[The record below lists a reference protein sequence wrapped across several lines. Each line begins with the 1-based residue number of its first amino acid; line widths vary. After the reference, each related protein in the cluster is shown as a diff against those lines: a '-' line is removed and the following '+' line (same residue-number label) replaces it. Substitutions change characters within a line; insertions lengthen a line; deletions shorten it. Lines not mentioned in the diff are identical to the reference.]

1 MNIIPYFLLLDSFGI
16 KLNFYVKGNKDYRSH
31 LGGFVTLVIYIVTI
45 ICAVIFANELKV
57 KSNPKISTASAI
69 YNNPTK
75 IYYPNDIFFMISI
88 SVNSTPFIDDK
99 IYRVVGYIRSKIN
112 GTESFLEKNITLDK
126 CSNVFNEKYKYYNSI
141 RHINLSHFYCI
152 SLDKNINNGIRED
165 ELFINEFWG
174 NDGFQMLQIKV
185 YNCTAIA
192 EDKNECQPNNIIQE
206 KLKSAIITYYTL
218 KNNIDTN
225 NFQHPY
231 IRGLEEVFY
240 YASYKK
246 YISVTEYLKHV
257 EIHSDIGLL
266 FYQEEIHPDSTVDSM
281 KEFTEIEP
289 DDGKLFAI
297 SLQLTNKIEIYN
309 RSYYKIQDL
318 GADIGAIYGALHMVL
333 AILFQFYNTSKLFT
347 NVINNFF
354 LIKEDF
360 KPLSRTNRSF
370 INLKTKFYNDLKLDI
385 SLKGKNSFCIS
396 QSTNKNIEENL
407 KTNDCLT
414 NENMKRSICKNDNI
428 LNLDKNLKE
437 HKIRKNKDEIDKADF
452 LKKILKKKKE
462 EEKRTIK
469 INFSFIDRFL
479 CLYLINLCTNR
490 VNRYSYY
497 NLFYKGKDYIIKVL
511 DITNY
516 LKFNHFL
523 HMFFIINEKEKKQLY
538 DYVTTPILSSN
549 YVGPRFE
556 ADKEK

>member
-16 KLNFYVKGNKDYRSH
+16 NLNFYVKGNKDYRSH
-31 LGGFVTLVIYIVTI
+31 LGGFVTLVIYVVTI
-45 ICAVIFANELKV
+45 VCAVIFASELKV
-57 KSNPKISTASAI
+57 KSNPKINTASAI

-75 IYYPNDIFFMISI
+75 IYYPNNIFFMLSI

-112 GTESFLEKNITLDK
+112 GTESFLEKNLTLDK
-126 CSNVFNEKYKYYNSI
+126 CSNVFDEKYKYYNSI
-141 RHINLSHFYCI
+141 KHINLSNFYCI
-152 SLDKNINNGIRED
+152 SLDKNINNGIKED

-174 NDGFQMLQIKV
+174 NDGFQMLQIKI

-206 KLKSAIITYYTL
+206 KLKSMIITYYTL

-231 IRGLEEVFY
+231 IRGLEESFY

-257 EIHSDIGLL
+257 RIHSDVGLL
-266 FYQEEIHPDSTVDSM
+266 FYKEEIHPDSTVDSI

-289 DDGKLFAI
+289 EDGKLFGI
-297 SLQLTNKIEIYN
+297 SLQLTNKIDIYN

-360 KPLSRTNRSF
+360 QPLSRTNKSF

-414 NENMKRSICKNDNI
+414 NENMKRSICKNDKI
-428 LNLDKNLKE
+428 LNLDENLKE
-437 HKIRKNKDEIDKADF
+437 HKIRRNKDEIDKADF

-462 EEKRTIK
+462 EEKRSIK
-469 INFSFIDRFL
+469 INFSFIDRFF

-523 HMFFIINEKEKKQLY
+523 QMFFIINEKEKKQLY

>member
-75 IYYPNDIFFMISI
+75 IYYPNNIFFMISI

-231 IRGLEEVFY
+231 IRGLEEAFY
-240 YASYKK
+240 YVSYKK

-289 DDGKLFAI
+289 DDGKLFTI

-396 QSTNKNIEENL
+396 QSTNKYIEENL

>member
-16 KLNFYVKGNKDYRSH
+16 NLNFYVKGNKDYRSH
-31 LGGFVTLVIYIVTI
+31 LGGFVTLVIYVVTI
-45 ICAVIFANELKV
+45 VCAVIFASELKV
-57 KSNPKISTASAI
+57 KSNPKINTASAI

-75 IYYPNDIFFMISI
+75 IYYPNNIFFMLSI

-112 GTESFLEKNITLDK
+112 GTESFLEKNLTLDK
-126 CSNVFNEKYKYYNSI
+126 CSNVFDEKYKYYNSI
-141 RHINLSHFYCI
+141 KHINLSNFYCI
-152 SLDKNINNGIRED
+152 SLDKNINNGIKED

-174 NDGFQMLQIKV
+174 NDGFQMLQIKI

-206 KLKSAIITYYTL
+206 KLKSMIITYYTL

-231 IRGLEEVFY
+231 IRGLEESFY

-257 EIHSDIGLL
+257 RIHSDVGLL
-266 FYQEEIHPDSTVDSM
+266 FYKEEIHPDSTVDSI

-289 DDGKLFAI
+289 DDGKLFGI
-297 SLQLTNKIEIYN
+297 SLQLTNKIDIYN

-360 KPLSRTNRSF
+360 QPLSRTNKSF

-414 NENMKRSICKNDNI
+414 NENMKRSIYKNDKI
-428 LNLDKNLKE
+428 LNLDENLKE
-437 HKIRKNKDEIDKADF
+437 HKIRKNKDEIDKAGF

-462 EEKRTIK
+462 EEKRSIK
-469 INFSFIDRFL
+469 INFSFIDRFF

-523 HMFFIINEKEKKQLY
+523 QMFFIINEKEKKQLY

>member
-1 MNIIPYFLLLDSFGI
+1 M
-16 KLNFYVKGNKDYRSH
+16 
-31 LGGFVTLVIYIVTI
+31 
-45 ICAVIFANELKV
+45 
-57 KSNPKISTASAI
+57 
-69 YNNPTK
+69 
-75 IYYPNDIFFMISI
+75 
-88 SVNSTPFIDDK
+88 
-99 IYRVVGYIRSKIN
+99 
-112 GTESFLEKNITLDK
+112 
-126 CSNVFNEKYKYYNSI
+126 
-141 RHINLSHFYCI
+141 
-152 SLDKNINNGIRED
+152 
-165 ELFINEFWG
+165 
-174 NDGFQMLQIKV
+174 
-185 YNCTAIA
+185 
-192 EDKNECQPNNIIQE
+192 
-206 KLKSAIITYYTL
+206 IITYNTI

-231 IRGLEEVFY
+231 IRGLEESFY

-257 EIHSDIGLL
+257 RIHSDVGLL
-266 FYQEEIHPDSTVDSM
+266 FYKEEIHPDSTVDSI

-289 DDGKLFAI
+289 DDGKLFGI
-297 SLQLTNKIEIYN
+297 SLQLTNKIDIYN

-360 KPLSRTNRSF
+360 QPLSRTNKSF

-414 NENMKRSICKNDNI
+414 NENMKRSIYKNDKI
-428 LNLDKNLKE
+428 LNLDENLKE
-437 HKIRKNKDEIDKADF
+437 HKIRKNKDEIDKAGF

-462 EEKRTIK
+462 EEKRSIK

-523 HMFFIINEKEKKQLY
+523 QMFFIINEKEKKQLY

>member
-231 IRGLEEVFY
+231 IRGLEEAFY
-240 YASYKK
+240 YVSYKK

>member
-112 GTESFLEKNITLDK
+112 GTESFLEKNLTLDK

-231 IRGLEEVFY
+231 IRGLEEAFY
-240 YASYKK
+240 YVSYKK

-289 DDGKLFAI
+289 DDGKLFTI

-396 QSTNKNIEENL
+396 QSTNKYIEENL

>member
-16 KLNFYVKGNKDYRSH
+16 NLNFYVKGNKDYRSH

-112 GTESFLEKNITLDK
+112 GTETFLEKTLTLDK
-126 CSNVFNEKYKYYNSI
+126 CSNVFDEKYKYYNSI
-141 RHINLSHFYCI
+141 RHINLSNFYCI

-218 KNNIDTN
+218 KNNVDTN
-225 NFQHPY
+225 NFQNPY
-231 IRGLEEVFY
+231 IRGLEEAFY

-266 FYQEEIHPDSTVDSM
+266 FYKEEIHPDSTVDSM
-281 KEFTEIEP
+281 KEFTEVEP
-289 DDGKLFAI
+289 DDGKLFAV

-347 NVINNFF
+347 NIINNFF

-396 QSTNKNIEENL
+396 QSTNKDIEENL

-414 NENMKRSICKNDNI
+414 NENMKRSICKNDKI
-428 LNLDKNLKE
+428 LNLDENLKE
-437 HKIRKNKDEIDKADF
+437 HKIRRNKDEIDKADF

>member
-16 KLNFYVKGNKDYRSH
+16 NLNFYVKGNKDYRSH

-112 GTESFLEKNITLDK
+112 GTETFLEKTLTLDK
-126 CSNVFNEKYKYYNSI
+126 CSNVFDEKYKYYNSI
-141 RHINLSHFYCI
+141 RHINLSNFYCI

-225 NFQHPY
+225 NFQNPY
-231 IRGLEEVFY
+231 IRGLDEEFY

-266 FYQEEIHPDSTVDSM
+266 FYKEEIHPDSTVDSM
-281 KEFTEIEP
+281 KEFTEVEP
-289 DDGKLFAI
+289 DDGKLFAV

-347 NVINNFF
+347 NIINNFF

-396 QSTNKNIEENL
+396 QSTNKDIEENL

-414 NENMKRSICKNDNI
+414 NENMKRSICKNDKI
-428 LNLDKNLKE
+428 LNLDENLKE
-437 HKIRKNKDEIDKADF
+437 HKIRRNKDEIDKADF